1 MDHETTGYFRCRL
14 LPLMRHNEP
23 DDGRWG
29 GFADLL
35 AFNFP
40 RVQGAP
46 DAQARTVHHVGV
58 DFAVI
63 QIPLHRHA
71 IDGSDARAEPAV
83 VQGFAP
89 VGEDD
94 LRRSGK
100 GCPGGGSRRTCLVHD
115 LTFTTCARTV
125 QGSSRRSFPTP
136 TVTHH
141 NRPMFHAMF
150 HVLCLN

>member
-46 DAQARTVHHVGV
+46 DAQARTVHHVRVNLRGGHIHV
-58 DFAVI
+58 PSAVE
-63 QIPLHRHA
+63 
-71 IDGSDARAEPAV
+71 S
-83 VQGFAP
+83 
-89 VGEDD
+89 
-94 LRRSGK
+94 
-100 GCPGGGSRRTCLVHD
+100 
-115 LTFTTCARTV
+115 
-125 QGSSRRSFPTP
+125 
-136 TVTHH
+136 
-141 NRPMFHAMF
+141 
-150 HVLCLN
+150 